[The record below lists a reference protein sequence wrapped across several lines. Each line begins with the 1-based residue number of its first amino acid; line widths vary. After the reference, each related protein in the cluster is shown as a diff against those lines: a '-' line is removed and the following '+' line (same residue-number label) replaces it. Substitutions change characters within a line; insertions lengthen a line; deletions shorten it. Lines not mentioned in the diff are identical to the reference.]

1 MKPLTSIAAVA
12 LLSAGLAACGGGE
25 REAESKTP
33 VAEAEVQTTLPE
45 AAVSDTALQN
55 AADQA
60 AAQASTTVP
69 GTAPTRPAAS
79 EAPPAH

>member
-12 LLSAGLAACGGGE
+12 LLSAGLTACGGGE

-33 VAEAEVQTTLPE
+33 VAEAEVHTTLPE

-60 AAQASTTVP
+60 AAQASTTIP
-69 GTAPTRPAAS
+69 GAPPSTPAAS
-79 EAPPAH
+79 DRPPGY